1 MSMMDDVWTNAKAA
15 VDVVGKKAGQVID
28 KSKLRFA
35 VMDIKAELSKKYR
48 MLGKIYYE
56 ANRTGKN
63 YDDSMK
69 ALQESITELHKQLA
83 ALKEMMANAENKI
96 KCPACGVYNAK
107 DSLFCSKCGAR
118 LSVKKQDEE
127 YSQEELLDFAEEI
140 MDEDDI

>member
-69 ALQESITELHKQLA
+69 ALQESITELQK
-83 ALKEMMANAENKI
+83 
-96 KCPACGVYNAK
+96 
-107 DSLFCSKCGAR
+107 
-118 LSVKKQDEE
+118 
-127 YSQEELLDFAEEI
+127 
-140 MDEDDI
+140 